1 MSQEKPVFRQA
12 ASTFTARK
20 PDGLPVITT
29 YSDLITAARRMI
41 PPAIEATLTIL
52 TSGRP
57 CDQVRRSST
66 LLRLLRARRDLKT
79 RSNGP

>member
-1 MSQEKPVFRQA
+1 MSQEKLVFRQA

-20 PDGLPVITT
+20 LDGLPAITT
-29 YSDLITAARRMI
+29 YSDLTTAARRMI
-41 PPAIEATLTIL
+41 PPTTEATLTIL

-57 CDQVRRSST
+57 RTHVRLSST
-66 LLRLLRARRDLKT
+66 LRRLLRARRDLKT